1 MNKYKKSRGYV
12 FGIIFIST
20 ILISNCSQAPTIQK
34 DNSKNITSEPNFESN
49 GLGEINAKAL
59 AHIMDGQL
67 YLDQGDFA
75 MAIVEL
81 QDAQRI
87 EPNVSSIYVLLAE
100 SYWNLNKPERSI
112 EYLETAIEIDPQ
124 AMDAR
129 EALAEQY
136 FRLQKFSKSEQQY
149 TILLQL
155 NPENEDYL
163 FALGDLAKIQRKYDQ
178 AIEYYKNVYEI
189 NNNAIQ
195 GIELAADLTHR
206 LGKFNE
212 ADELYQI
219 LLKSDSLN
227 VNYLGAYADVNVQL
241 NKPEKAIELVKKI
254 ITIKGSSTESLIQ
267 LGLLYS
273 DLENYEEAIKIFQ
286 DILQDDSTNTTGL
299 HFLSTIYRNNK
310 EYEIAQSYADKMIL
324 AYPDNP
330 QGFINSALIALDQ
343 EDNEKAINILS
354 SVAADFPEE
363 YSIHYLLGMSF
374 NLAKNYKMAAV
385 YLNNARQIAPNSRNT
400 LHLLAIVNGNLNNWT
415 ISDEIYQQLI
425 QTDSTDAQ
433 ALNNYAYSLI
443 ERGDKIELSK
453 EYSRRAI
460 EIAPDQAAYL
470 DTYGWILFSLGDT
483 KEAYKYI
490 EKSLEIDDENVEVLE
505 HMGDILVDM
514 KKKTQAKEFYQKALS
529 LDPENQQLIEKLSE
543 F

>member
-1 MNKYKKSRGYV
+1 MNKYKKSRKYV
-12 FGIIFIST
+12 FGIILIS
-20 ILISNCSQAPTIQK
+20 IIVISNCSQLPTLQQ
-34 DNSKNITSEPNFESN
+34 DNSQNMVDETESKSG
-49 GLGEINAKAL
+49 GLDQINTEAL
-59 AHIMDGQL
+59 EHIMDGQL

-81 QDAQRI
+81 QEAQRM

-112 EYLETAIEIDPQ
+112 EYLETAIEIDPKV
-124 AMDAR
+124 MDAR

-136 FRLQKFSKSEQQY
+136 FRLQKFSKSERQY
-149 TILLQL
+149 TILLEL
-155 NPENEDYL
+155 NPDNEDYL

-178 AIEYYKNVYEI
+178 AIEYYKKAYEI
-189 NNNAIQ
+189 NNNTVL
-195 GIELAADLTHR
+195 GLELAADLTHR

-219 LLKSDSLN
+219 LLMADSLN
-227 VNYLGAYADVNVQL
+227 VNYLSAYADVNVQL

-267 LGLLYS
+267 IGVLYS
-273 DLENYEEAIKIFQ
+273 DLEKYDEAIIVFQEIFQ
-286 DILQDDSTNTTGL
+286 QDSINTTGL
-299 HFLSTIYRNNK
+299 HFLSTLHRNNK
-310 EYEIAQSYADKMIL
+310 EYAIAQSYADKMIL

-374 NLAKNYKMAAV
+374 NLTKNYKMSAV

-453 EYSRRAI
+453 EYSRKAI
-460 EIAPDQAAYL
+460 EIAPNQAAYL

-490 EKSLEIDDENVEVLE
+490 EKSLEIDSENVEVLE
-505 HMGDILVDM
+505 HMGDILVKM
-514 KKKTQAKEFYQKALS
+514 KKKTHAKEFYEKALS